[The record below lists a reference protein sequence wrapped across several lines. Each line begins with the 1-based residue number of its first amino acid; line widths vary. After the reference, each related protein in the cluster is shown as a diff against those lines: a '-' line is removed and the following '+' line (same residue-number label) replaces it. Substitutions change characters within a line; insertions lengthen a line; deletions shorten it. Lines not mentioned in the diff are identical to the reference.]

1 MTTPDNYGER
11 SEQIVSEM
19 ITRLR
24 ELQGSGE
31 YPPLSRRIS
40 AGEGLTGGG
49 TLENDITIGLE
60 AEATQLLQA
69 LGERGDLTQLVTG
82 AQLSEALDAY
92 LRTEDV
98 RDNVVYRDF
107 TVADAPASTVVSP
120 PLRVDADAVVERV
133 TVSIAQPTTDD
144 VRVTVRAAT
153 HSQAVVVDG
162 GVESSTWPLAFAVN
176 PGATISVE
184 VESTSAAGIVVSLR
198 VREV

>member
-1 MTTPDNYGER
+1 MTTPENYGER

-31 YPPLSRRIS
+31 YPPLTRKIS
-40 AGEGLTGGG
+40 AGEGLKGGG
-49 TLENDITIGLE
+49 TLEENMTLSLDDDV
-60 AEATQLLQA
+60 AQLLSDLQK
-69 LGERGDLTQLVTG
+69 RGDLTQLVTDG
-82 AQLSEALDAY
+82 QLADALSVY
-92 LRTEDV
+92 LRTEDA
-98 RDNVVYRDF
+98 RANVVYRDF
-107 TVADAPASTVVSP
+107 TISDAPASTVVSP
-120 PLRVDADAVVERV
+120 PLRVDAESVVERV

-153 HSQAVVVDG
+153 HSQSVVVDG
-162 GVESSTWPLAFAVN
+162 GVESRSWPLAFTVDVD
-176 PGATISVE
+176 ATLSVE

>member
-40 AGEGLTGGG
+40 VGEGLTGGG

-60 AEATQLLQA
+60 AEAAQLLQD

-107 TVADAPASTVVSP
+107 TITDAPASTVVSP

-162 GVESSTWPLAFAVN
+162 GVESNTWPLAFAVD

-198 VREV
+198 VREA